1 MGRRIRVIFSDQAF
15 ETLDEMAKR
24 KNKTISEV
32 IRDAVGLERWMDETR
47 EQGGHILVE
56 RSGTVREVMPLR

>member
-1 MGRRIRVIFSDQAF
+1 MGETSGFLNSTGYSLLCGTQASVC
-15 ETLDEMAKR
+15 KC
-24 KNKTISEV
+24 
-32 IRDAVGLERWMDETR
+32 RDAVGLERWMDETR